1 MRRYAT
7 STANTTRYLHRD
19 HLGSVV
25 LITNESGAV
34 TETLAYDAWG
44 KRRPPSTW
52 ITPGAGTFLHAQ
64 WLRRGF
70 TAHEHIDHVGLIHM
84 GGRVYDPEIGRF
96 LSPDPFVQYP
106 GSAQGMNRYAY
117 VGNNPLSYTDPSG
130 YFIKKFGK
138 ALAIVAAVVIP
149 NPIVAGAVAGFLASG
164 GQLKGAIFGAI
175 GGAVFGAI
183 GNAFPEVTFG
193 SGLHLAKTLTHG
205 VAGGLL
211 SAAGGGRFGD
221 GFLGAG
227 VGQLFAPGIDRIGL
241 DSAGEIRAD
250 VSARIV
256 RTVTAATVGGTAS
269 AIGGGKFANGAI
281 SAGFG
286 RAFNDERHLR
296 WRFGDPLPQPM
307 VDGAAGLGDALTLRA
322 TSYGRDWLGIDGGVD
337 QSSTGYIAGSWAGV
351 AGGGLRIAYAL
362 TAKGYSVLAPTGQ
375 AASAFRTSLRQTFRL
390 GIGRGWRAPD
400 LTKYPTDAA
409 LRHAAG
415 RTNPVA
421 NTYGVAVGISGA
433 IGPCYGESC

>member
-1 MRRYAT
+1 
-7 STANTTRYLHRD
+7 
-19 HLGSVV
+19 
-25 LITNESGAV
+25 
-34 TETLAYDAWG
+34 
-44 KRRPPSTW
+44 
-52 ITPGAGTFLHAQ
+52 
-64 WLRRGF
+64 
-70 TAHEHIDHVGLIHM
+70 M

-117 VGNNPLSYTDPSG
+117 VGNNPLSFTDPSG

-138 ALAIVAAVVIP
+138 ALAIVAAVAIP
-149 NPIVAGAVAGFLASG
+149 NPILGGAVAGFLASG

-183 GNAFPEVTFG
+183 GDYFG
-193 SGLHLAKTLTHG
+193 TPDFGTARHLSKTLAHG

-256 RTVTAATVGGTAS
+256 RTATAATVGGTAS

-296 WRFGDPLPQPM
+296 EQRSIQRLASGVTSAADRA
-307 VDGAAGLGDALTLRA
+307 VDYWIDADVPYLSPVMGTLAMSMTDEYAARTSGTLAAGSVAAGAIRYGPAAARWAGGFLGPRGPVFG
-322 TSYGRDWLGIDGGVD
+322 TSYYRGYGNSGILNHGPVRLGWSYNKATDR
-337 QSSTGYIAGSWAGV
+337 
-351 AGGGLRIAYAL
+351 LN
-362 TAKGYSVLAPTGQ
+362 
-375 AASAFRTSLRQTFRL
+375 FSLRVGKWHSDRYF
-390 GIGRGWRAPD
+390 
-400 LTKYPTDAA
+400 
-409 LRHAAG
+409 
-415 RTNPVA
+415 NP
-421 NTYGVAVGISGA
+421 IS
-433 IGPCYGESC
+433 IRSPPPP